1 MQKKTL
7 YVEFQLYIGQGE
19 RGLLMVN
26 PTEMIFLRTFY
37 IYLIYFSQATLQFT
51 CIDMYL
57 SNLTSLKK
65 DCIYSNALTVEA
77 S

>member
-26 PTEMIFLRTFY
+26 PTKMIFLRTFY
-37 IYLIYFSQATLQFT
+37 L
-51 CIDMYL
+51 YL
-57 SNLTSLKK
+57 SYLFLPSNVTVYMHWYVLKQPNLFKK
-65 DCIYSNALTVEA
+65 RLHLQ
-77 S
+77 